1 MPTDEQFQQWCRRI
15 AASDREAFEAVFDA
29 LHDPLARY
37 ALQITGRTAA
47 AQDIV
52 QYAFTSLW
60 DMRESLTPKESL
72 EACFFALC
80 ATARTTPNG
89 IAAPVRASTTS

>member
-1 MPTDEQFQQWCRRI
+1 MPTNEQFQQWCRRI
-15 AASDREAFEAVFDA
+15 MASDREAFEAVFDA
-29 LHDPLARY
+29 LHDPFARC
-37 ALQITGRTAA
+37 ALRITGRE
-47 AQDIV
+47 DIV

-72 EACFFALC
+72 ETCFFALC